1 MRKTTSYSESHSTS
15 HSNSKNTSW
24 SEDKSES
31 TSQSESRGESWNQ
44 GTSHSQSS
52 SQSESSSK
60 NQSTS
65 KSENHSESTSTSRKV
80 LDEAMLATILEG
92 IGGQMTQEQIEQ
104 YAQNLLEPV
113 LHAEKEQSRRQA
125 EAARLSGEQ
134 EIEDLAKALERDV
147 SMQQSA
153 YKTSRANVETDALA
167 RGMGRSSYT
176 LQTLANQGDALAKA
190 VQALT
195 EENNRKAGQVRKGIA
210 QAEAQ
215 DAQTQARLD
224 ADYAKG
230 LAAKVQELHEKQKQQ
245 NDSNYLA
252 AISAAMGQQTT
263 THGTQTGTQQT
274 TGSSQTQGTQTSSG
288 STVSEQQGGT
298 VQHTSGSTIGTHTGH
313 QVSESSQ
320 SSEGSS
326 SKTTVTTSSGGG
338 SSSSSKKKEPPK
350 KQPPSRGGG
359 GKYNFPTVSLN

>member
-1 MRKTTSYSESHSTS
+1 MRKTTSYSQSQSTS
-15 HSNSKNTSW
+15 HSTSKNTSW
-24 SEDKSES
+24 KEEKSES
-31 TSQSESRGESWNQ
+31 TSKSESRGESWNK
-44 GTSHSQSS
+44 GTSHTQSHSQNESS
-52 SQSESSSK
+52 SQ

-80 LDEAMLATILEG
+80 LDEEMLAAILKG
-92 IGGQMTQEQIEQ
+92 LGGQMTQEQIEK

-113 LHAEKEQSRRQA
+113 LHAQKEQSRRQA

-134 EIEDLAKALERDV
+134 EIEELAKALERDV
-147 SMQQSA
+147 GMQQSA
-153 YKTSRANVETDALA
+153 YKTSRADVETDALA

-195 EENNRKAGQVRKGIA
+195 EENNRKAEQVRKGIA
-210 QAEAQ
+210 QAQQQ

-230 LAAKVQELHEKQKQQ
+230 LAAKVQELNEKQKQQ
-245 NDSNYLA
+245 SNSNYLA

-263 THGTQTGTQQT
+263 THGVQTGTQQT
-274 TGSSQTQGTQTSSG
+274 TGRTQTQGSQTSTG
-288 STVSEQQGGT
+288 STVSNQQGGST
-298 VQHTSGSTIGTHTGH
+298 QHTSGSTVGTHTGH
-313 QVSESSQ
+313 QVSENSQ
-320 SSEGSS
+320 SSAGDS
-326 SKTTVTTSSGGG
+326 SKTTETTSSGGG
-338 SSSSSKKKEPPK
+338 SGSSKKKQPPK
-350 KQPPSRGGG
+350 KQTPHRGGG